1 MSEAESQLLASWI
14 RAGTTPQRVVRRA
27 RIVLL
32 VAQGMSTRAI
42 AQRLALTPRTVA
54 LWRRR
59 FEQQGP
65 DGLWRDA
72 PGRGRKRSIGI
83 DAVSRVRALL
93 ESRPPHGQRW
103 SIRALAHAT
112 GLSRASVHRIV
123 KAGCVLLN
131 FLTVALCTGP
141 AAAAFQEFELL

>member
-14 RAGTTPQRVVRRA
+14 RAGTTPQRVVTRA

-32 VAQGMSTRAI
+32 VAQGMSGRAI
-42 AQRLALTPRTVA
+42 AQRLALTPRTVT

-65 DGLWRDA
+65 HGLWRDA

-83 DAVSRVRALL
+83 DAGARVRALL
-93 ESRPPHGQRW
+93 ESQPPEGRRW
-103 SIRALAHAT
+103 SIRALAQAT
-112 GLSRASVHRIV
+112 GLSRTSVHRIV
-123 KAGCVLLN
+123 KADAV
-131 FLTVALCTGP
+131 
-141 AAAAFQEFELL
+141 